1 MRLGRPMKPC
11 WTRVS
16 DTSTAGLIS
25 AELILV
31 GTPVWPLL
39 VVLFAVNVGIAIL
52 DDPATLKWA
61 TRCHFS
67 KQANGERYT
76 TMEKEWAEFLQL
88 DIKVSEDAKK

>member
-1 MRLGRPMKPC
+1 M
-11 WTRVS
+11 
-16 DTSTAGLIS
+16 S

-31 GTPVWPLL
+31 GTQVWPLL

-61 TRCHFS
+61 ARCRFG